1 MHVSQW
7 KMFPKIEDVFPKGRY
22 HIVYPNGK
30 YFKTEKYS
38 PVEDASPMEDVSSAS
53 FFVSSSM
60 LVSLTFLGT
69 VTFLQLL
76 IKSSMFSYSLLSCG
90 VTLPDSVAFWSAF
103 FWGSYSPT
111 FLCGVWIEVGSSHP
125 QPCNNFTSLVKLD
138 WQTTVTS
145 LGNIQ
150 TRAQRKGSCGSYS
163 AQPLPYY
170 AMPALLVKHSYYAQY
185 NAASLTVLCTYKCA
199 VCIYCAS
206 ENDGAIVEPTQLR
219 CDRPHCSILKKTK
232 PFD

>member
-1 MHVSQW
+1 MA
-7 KMFPKIEDVFPKGRY
+7 R
-22 HIVYPNGK
+22 
-30 YFKTEKYS
+30 
-38 PVEDASPMEDVSSAS
+38 
-53 FFVSSSM
+53 
-60 LVSLTFLGT
+60 
-69 VTFLQLL
+69 
-76 IKSSMFSYSLLSCG
+76 
-90 VTLPDSVAFWSAF
+90 
-103 FWGSYSPT
+103 
-111 FLCGVWIEVGSSHP
+111 VWIEVGSSHP

-219 CDRPHCSILKKTK
+219 CDRPHCSILKKLNPLTK
-232 PFD
+232 SFLVYEKGRKAELRILNLWRLTKNLHS